1 MLRRVVVLYERE
13 IRAAVLAALDE
24 DAGRGDATTIALIP
38 ADQSASALVVAR
50 EPLVLAG
57 LAFARCAFQAL
68 DPGVNVTPCQVR
80 DGDFC
85 AAGRAILR
93 VDGPA
98 CSLLT
103 AERVALNFL
112 QRLCAIATLTNRF
125 TREVAHTRARI
136 LDTRK
141 TTPGWRRFEKY
152 AVAQG
157 GGTNHRMGLDDLVM
171 VKDNHLVALRDAKP
185 SPIHAAVARSRQAFP
200 HLRVEVEADTL
211 DQVALALDAGADTIL
226 LDNMSLDQLR
236 AAVAMTQGRASLEAS
251 GGIRLE
257 NVRAVAETGV
267 DFISVGALTHSAG
280 SSDIALDFL
289 DLANSAS

>member
-38 ADQSASALVVAR
+38 ANQPASALLVAR
-50 EPLVLAG
+50 EPLILAG
-57 LAFARCAFQAL
+57 LAFAECAFLAL
-68 DPGVNVTPCQVR
+68 DSRVKVAACSRQ
-80 DGDFC
+80 DGDAC
-85 AAGRAILR
+85 AAGEPVLR
-93 VDGPA
+93 IDGPA
-98 CSLLT
+98 SALLT

-112 QRLCAIATLTNRF
+112 QRLCGIATLTNRF

-157 GGTNHRMGLDDLVM
+157 GGTNHRMGLDDLVL

-211 DQVALALDAGADTIL
+211 DQVALALDAGADSIL
-226 LDNMSLDQLR
+226 LDNMSLEQLR
-236 AAVAMTQGRASLEAS
+236 TAVAMSQGRARLEAS

-267 DFISVGALTHSAG
+267 DFISVGALTHSAN
-280 SSDIALDFL
+280 SSDLALDFL
-289 DLANSAS
+289 DLHGS